1 MKKSISILLA
11 ILMIFSCFG
20 MLPALAAEE
29 DTTKKPLSD
38 TVNEMVGIDFT
49 KALENP
55 DLSTYESL
63 ANADSTIAYE
73 QAMLNGVDFMG
84 LSIDYMYNSKDPI
97 YWPSLSVSR
106 SDLAL
111 VYGNLNTYLLRMK
124 KEKLNDYRFYT
135 NDKATKICNIIGHLY
150 DPTFKDI
157 TISFDN
163 NPTTSD
169 IFYRTICE
177 RSGLTE
183 WIQQQW
189 IDPIGDTYYVALCT
203 TLGMRLDDLP
213 APERDIKDASRVA
226 PLLVKSIVE
235 YKASGPF
242 AHLVEILHIFTRT
255 YNYYLSK
262 SIIPFFAKYW
272 DTTKGANPS
281 ASYYI
286 QKDQLMSF
294 KTLLNVIS
302 NGNGTKAGRL
312 ECITPPS
319 YRFAKSTDE
328 VESFLYLMIYCNLL
342 GAFKNNKSVVQ
353 AYKNSIDASPNY
365 DATQKERIK
374 AIVGMMFEGKFAEAE
389 PTISNIS
396 QEIITS
402 VPNNI
407 KNALFGFFGRFLDGL
422 YGFFD
427 KIYQAIR
434 KFL

>member
-11 ILMIFSCFG
+11 VLMIFSCFS
-20 MLPALAAEE
+20 MLPALAAEEE

-38 TVNEMVGIDFT
+38 TLNEMVGIDFA

-135 NDKATKICNIIGHLY
+135 NEKATKICNILGHLY
-150 DPTFKDI
+150 DPNFKDI

-169 IFYRTICE
+169 IFYRTVCE

-183 WIQQQW
+183 WIQKQW

-213 APERDIKDASRVA
+213 APERDIKNAALVA
-226 PLLVKSIVE
+226 PLLVKTIVE

-242 AHLVEILHIFTRT
+242 AHLIEILHIFTRT

-262 SIIPFFAKYW
+262 AVVPFFQKYI
-272 DTTKGANPS
+272 DAGKTTK
-281 ASYYI
+281 
-286 QKDQLMSF
+286 DELMTF
-294 KTLLNVIS
+294 KGLLNTIS

-319 YRFAKSTDE
+319 YRFAKTTDE
-328 VESFLYLMIYCNLL
+328 VENFLYLMIYCNLL

-353 AYKNSIDASPNY
+353 AYKASVDANANF

-389 PTISNIS
+389 PTLSNIS
-396 QEIITS
+396 QEIIS
-402 VPNNI
+402 NVPNNL
-407 KNALFGFFGRFLDGL
+407 KNMLLGFFGRFLDGF
-422 YGFFD
+422 YSFFD
-427 KIYQAIR
+427 KIYQAIK